1 LGFSNLRH
9 ANWSS
14 HRLEDEIE
22 GLADAVE
29 ILSGIVDGA
38 VRAEGF
44 DLN

>member
-1 LGFSNLRH
+1 MVRSW
-9 ANWSS
+9 AS

-22 GLADAVE
+22 SLADAGE

-38 VRAEGF
+38 VRAGGF